1 MIAKN
6 EAAIVGRCLASVAG
20 CADEIIVVDTGSS
33 DATRD
38 IAAAAGATVIS
49 SDWRDDFSYSR
60 NISIR
65 AATGA
70 WILWLDA
77 DDVVPASSIAKI
89 NTLKQSEPDTVF
101 GFIVRNEKPGGTG
114 SEFMQARMFPNRNE
128 IYFERRIHEQM
139 MPSALRRGMHMAQT
153 DIVVEHH
160 GYADPNTVKSK
171 AGRNVR
177 LLLVEW
183 KKDNPDVVRALEIAD
198 SYSLLREPDLARNW
212 YRTVLSLC
220 ENQNAL
226 PEIAGQAALG
236 LGNICNSEKKHEEA
250 IGWFTRCLALSPG
263 RSDALFSLAVAQDL
277 GGNLN
282 AAAETLRSLLS
293 AEPTK
298 TLIVGVDVR
307 ESRIRA
313 YLRLERVLFD
323 LDRAD
328 EALVIAREAVAA
340 LPERPEI
347 LDMAGRVFLKN
358 KLLADALH
366 AFEKSL
372 QFNVESNLEAYCG
385 LCRVYVLAGR
395 METALQ
401 TMTNIRPLFGNR
413 PQYWA
418 FRLLLTGAA
427 DKDVVPAEID
437 KKDITDETATLQ
449 KLYGIR

>member
-20 CADEIIVVDTGSS
+20 CADEIIVVDTGSA

-38 IAAAAGATVIS
+38 IAAVAGATVIP

-65 AATGA
+65 AAAGA

-89 NTLKQSEPDTVF
+89 NELKQFEPDKVY

-114 SEFMQARMFPNRNE
+114 SEFMQARMFPNRKE
-128 IYFERRIHEQM
+128 LYFERRIHEQM
-139 MPSALRRGMHMAQT
+139 MPSALRQGMHMAQT

-177 LLLVEW
+177 LLLGEW
-183 KKDNPDVVRALEIAD
+183 NKDQPDVVRALEIGD
-198 SYSLLREPDLARNW
+198 SYSLLGEPDQAQSW
-212 YRTVLSLC
+212 YQTVLSLC
-220 ENQNAL
+220 DKQNTL

-236 LGNICNSEKKHEEA
+236 LGNICNNKKKHEEA
-250 IGWFTRCLALSPG
+250 IRWFTRCLALSPG
-263 RSDALFSLAVAQDL
+263 RADALFSLAVAQDL
-277 GGNLN
+277 SGNLI
-282 AAAETLRSLLS
+282 AAAETLRSIVS
-293 AEPTK
+293 AEPGR

-323 LDRAD
+323 MGKAD
-328 EALVIAREAVAA
+328 EALTVAREAVEI

-358 KLLADALH
+358 KLLAEALH

-372 QFNVESNLEAYCG
+372 QFNIESNLEAYIG
-385 LCRVYVLAGR
+385 LCRIYSLAGR
-395 METALQ
+395 METAVQ
-401 TMTNIRPLFGNR
+401 TITNIRPLFGNR

-427 DKDVVPAEID
+427 GEADLPAEID
-437 KKDITDETATLQ
+437 KKDITAETATLR
-449 KLYGIR
+449 KLYGIH